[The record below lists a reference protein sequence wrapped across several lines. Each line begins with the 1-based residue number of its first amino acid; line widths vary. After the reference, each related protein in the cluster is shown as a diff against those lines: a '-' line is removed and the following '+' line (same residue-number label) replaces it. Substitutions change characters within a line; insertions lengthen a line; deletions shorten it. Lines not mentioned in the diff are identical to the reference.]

1 MTREAAAGT
10 TEPGYQNIPISQLN
24 NFALY
29 PPSLVF
35 CPLELLSPLTGVARL
50 WELKM
55 DAGGGPSHEDTPLPS
70 CPLGCAHFEEVIF
83 VSLQ

>member
-10 TEPGYQNIPISQLN
+10 TEPRYQNIPISKLN

-55 DAGGGPSHEDTPLPS
+55 DAGVVVVGYPHMKTPLYPHA
-70 CPLGCAHFEEVIF
+70 LWGM
-83 VSLQ
+83 LTLRK